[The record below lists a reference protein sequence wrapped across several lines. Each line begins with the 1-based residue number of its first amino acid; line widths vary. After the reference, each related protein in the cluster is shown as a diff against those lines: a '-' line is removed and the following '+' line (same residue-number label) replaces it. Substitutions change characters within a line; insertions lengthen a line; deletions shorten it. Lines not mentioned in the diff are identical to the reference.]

1 MGAYINPNT
10 QMPEH
15 SGFYRKEN
23 RYVANLINNSAPQY
37 GEIVFGSSMSGIKGF
52 FTTVRMSTD
61 SATDVGGM
69 KELYAVGTTFVVSS
83 R

>member
-1 MGAYINPNT
+1 
-10 QMPEH
+10 
-15 SGFYRKEN
+15 
-23 RYVANLINNSAPQY
+23 
-37 GEIVFGSSMSGIKGF
+37 MSGIKGF
-52 FTTVRMSTD
+52 FTTVRLSTD